1 MSRAGDDAE
10 RSDEEERRMSVMNGR
25 EVARESR
32 DAQVFEFGTA
42 PGSAVVKIP
51 VQGGPIGGIAISRD
65 GSLLVVTNNGTDTV
79 SVVGTDTCRVTQ
91 TVTSVNEPFAIAMG
105 NAEAN
110 RAYVSTVSSAYDAI
124 AVIDVATNTVLG
136 THPLA
141 LSVSDLTLSPDD
153 KYLYVSRNGTR
164 GADVAVLDTTTGA
177 LIDVVDVSQAPGTTT
192 QCVRMSPDG
201 SVLYVGANGPSGGLL
216 VVITTRAQSDG
227 GRIGSRSRSRQK
239 RDRKSVG

>member
-91 TVTSVNEPFAIAMG
+91 TVTSVNEPLRSPWAMRKPT
-105 NAEAN
+105 A
-110 RAYVSTVSSAYDAI
+110 RTSA
-124 AVIDVATNTVLG
+124 
-136 THPLA
+136 
-141 LSVSDLTLSPDD
+141 
-153 KYLYVSRNGTR
+153 RCR
-164 GADVAVLDTTTGA
+164 RRTT
-177 LIDVVDVSQAPGTTT
+177 
-192 QCVRMSPDG
+192 
-201 SVLYVGANGPSGGLL
+201 
-216 VVITTRAQSDG
+216 
-227 GRIGSRSRSRQK
+227 RSRSSTWPRTPFSAPI
-239 RDRKSVG
+239 RWRSV

>member
-153 KYLYVSRNGTR
+153 KYLYVSRNGTPGAGHHHAMRADEPGRKCPVRRRQWAIRRPARRDHDPRAVRR
-164 GADVAVLDTTTGA
+164 GTHRESLAFAAEELQT
-177 LIDVVDVSQAPGTTT
+177 PG
-192 QCVRMSPDG
+192 
-201 SVLYVGANGPSGGLL
+201 
-216 VVITTRAQSDG
+216 
-227 GRIGSRSRSRQK
+227 
-239 RDRKSVG
+239 

>member
-110 RAYVSTVSSAYDAI
+110 RAYVSTVSSAYD
-124 AVIDVATNTVLG
+124 
-136 THPLA
+136 
-141 LSVSDLTLSPDD
+141 
-153 KYLYVSRNGTR
+153 R
-164 GADVAVLDTTTGA
+164 GHRRGHEH
-177 LIDVVDVSQAPGTTT
+177 
-192 QCVRMSPDG
+192 
-201 SVLYVGANGPSGGLL
+201 
-216 VVITTRAQSDG
+216 
-227 GRIGSRSRSRQK
+227 RSRHPSAGAQCERPDTQPGRQVPVRQPKWHSRC
-239 RDRKSVG
+239 